1 MTDAEKFDLVRIFVN
16 NDNVSDEV
24 IETYIALA
32 AQKIIARAYPF
43 GTGNEEVPAKY
54 DKLQCEL
61 AARLIFKRGFEGETV
76 SIENGVHRHFG
87 SANEED
93 LISEVM
99 QIVGVM

>member
-1 MTDAEKFDLVRIFVN
+1 MTDAEKIALTKVFVN
-16 NDNVSDEV
+16 DANVTDDIIAV
-24 IETYIALA
+24 YVALA
-32 AQKIIARAYPF
+32 AQKIVARAYPF
-43 GTGNEEVPAKY
+43 GTGDEEVPSKY